1 MCSIRRGYQV
11 YKQVCAACH
20 SMEQLAFRNL
30 VGVAY
35 TEDEAKAFAEEYEFP
50 GDIDEEG
57 NPTTRPGKLSDYFP
71 NPYPNEEAAKF
82 ANNGQYNFLLYCP
95 VYLPRLRHRQALNWS

>member
-1 MCSIRRGYQV
+1 MRKYISGFFDFSIRRGYQV

-30 VGVAY
+30 VGVAF
-35 TEDEAKAFAEEYEFP
+35 TEAEAKAFAEEYEFP
-50 GDIDEEG
+50 GDPDDEG

-82 ANNGQYNFLLYCP
+82 ANNGTYP
-95 VYLPRLRHRQALNWS
+95 S

>member
-1 MCSIRRGYQV
+1 MGGAEIVVYTVQIIHCVGSIRRGYQV

-20 SMEQLAFRNL
+20 SMDQLAFRNL
-30 VGVAY
+30 VDVAY
-35 TEDEAKAFAEEYEFP
+35 TEDEAKELAEEYEYP
-50 GDIDEEG
+50 GDPDDEG

-82 ANNGQYNFLLYCP
+82 ANNG
-95 VYLPRLRHRQALNWS
+95 